1 MAKLFMIIGVIIF
14 IIGFIMQFIPIGKL
28 PGDFVIKKG
37 STTFYF
43 PINHPGQSIIIS
55 IRDWDMESL
64 ILFLKSTGIITAS
77 GKVLST
83 K

>member
-43 PINHPGQSIIIS
+43 PTSDFDCIKYYTVLDFLLHWKIS
-55 IRDWDMESL
+55 LNRYIDRMRHHESRF
-64 ILFLKSTGIITAS
+64 I
-77 GKVLST
+77 
-83 K
+83 